1 MTQRIEEMDEQFA
14 GTGEPIAVL
23 AALIRLLAIYAADSN
38 PSRLG
43 NITHHLRQ
51 IEQRADLA
59 SSQATIAAI
68 GQARE
73 LYSRSLI
80 TGSSVIDGTGSAEC
94 RSENALNGSPT
105 FIAQTKPN

>member
-1 MTQRIEEMDEQFA
+1 MTQRIEGMDEQFSA
-14 GTGEPIAVL
+14 TGEPIAVL

-43 NITHHLRQ
+43 GITHHLRQ
-51 IEQRADLA
+51 IELRTDLA
-59 SSQATIAAI
+59 SSQATLAAI
-68 GQARE
+68 RQARE

-80 TGSSVIDGTGSAEC
+80 RDPSVSDSTEIGES